1 MNNHVAVLLLTLLL
15 AGCAPHYSLVAPGQV
30 SAQGLTLDLS
40 KPWNKSPFS
49 PGPRVALWTRD
60 GEVLNQLFVI
70 GELGEG
76 ESLFKSPSKEVA
88 MPTFAADMLPNELV
102 DLTVTSLKLL
112 YGGELTVTA
121 SNLRPQTVSGGMGFR
136 FNLAHYTGD
145 GLYRQGDVLAR
156 VDGDR
161 LYMVIFVA
169 AKTHYYDSQLAEIE
183 RLFETARITPAK
195 GKG

>member
-1 MNNHVAVLLLTLLL
+1 
-15 AGCAPHYSLVAPGQV
+15 
-30 SAQGLTLDLS
+30 
-40 KPWNKSPFS
+40 
-49 PGPRVALWTRD
+49 
-60 GEVLNQLFVI
+60 
-70 GELGEG
+70 
-76 ESLFKSPSKEVA
+76 
-88 MPTFAADMLPNELV
+88 
-102 DLTVTSLKLL
+102 
-112 YGGELTVTA
+112 
-121 SNLRPQTVSGGMGFR
+121 MGFR